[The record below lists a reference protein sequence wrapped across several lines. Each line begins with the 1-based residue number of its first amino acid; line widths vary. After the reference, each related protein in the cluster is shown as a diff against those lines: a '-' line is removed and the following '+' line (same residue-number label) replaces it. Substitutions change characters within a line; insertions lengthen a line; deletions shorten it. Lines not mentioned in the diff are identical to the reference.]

1 MSAFVVGLLTG
12 VLSGCGIG
20 GGSLLLLWLT
30 LVQDMP
36 QFTAGGINLLYF
48 LACAPAALVSHLKNR
63 LIDRKA
69 VLSCVPAGAL
79 TSLAAALLASHTDV
93 SLLRRLFGVLLLY
106 IGVKELFTKRKNP
119 GTDPKPSSSNRVTR
133 ENHGGSPPRNP

>member
-1 MSAFVVGLLTG
+1 MRAFLAGLLTG

-20 GGSLLLLWLT
+20 GGSLLVLWLT
-30 LVQDMP
+30 LFEGMP

-48 LACAPAALVSHLKNR
+48 LACAPAALVSHVKNR

-69 VLSCVPAGAL
+69 VLCCVPAGAL

-93 SLLRRLFGVLLLY
+93 SLLRRLFGVLLLV
-106 IGVKELFTKRKNP
+106 IGAKELFTKRKNT
-119 GTDPKPSSSNRVTR
+119 GTKPEPASSNRVTE
-133 ENHGGSPPRNP
+133 ENSGNAPRDP

>member
-30 LVQDMP
+30 LVQ
-36 QFTAGGINLLYF
+36 LYF
-48 LACAPAALVSHLKNR
+48 LACAPAALVSHLKNH
-63 LIDRKA
+63 LIDRGA
-69 VLSCVPAGAL
+69 VKFCVPFGAM
-79 TSLAAALLASHTDV
+79 TSLLASFAAAGTDT

-106 IGVKELFTKRKNP
+106 IGAKELFTKRKNP
-119 GTDPKPSSSNRVTR
+119 GTTR
-133 ENHGGSPPRNP
+133 ETRCLL

>member
-1 MSAFVVGLLTG
+1 MRAFLAGLLTG

-20 GGSLLLLWLT
+20 GGSLLVLWLT
-30 LVQDMP
+30 LFEGMP

-48 LACAPAALVSHLKNR
+48 LACAPAALVSHVKNR

-69 VLSCVPAGAL
+69 VLFCVPAGAL

-93 SLLRRLFGVLLLY
+93 SLLRGCSAY
-106 IGVKELFTKRKNP
+106 CC
-119 GTDPKPSSSNRVTR
+119 SSSARRNCLQNGKIREPNR
-133 ENHGGSPPRNP
+133 NLPRLTG

>member
-36 QFTAGGINLLYF
+36 QFTAGGINLRFSPSCTLKRLYYW
-48 LACAPAALVSHLKNR
+48 ALSRFFERRTPMLHLF
-63 LIDRKA
+63 A
-69 VLSCVPAGAL
+69 
-79 TSLAAALLASHTDV
+79 T
-93 SLLRRLFGVLLLY
+93 
-106 IGVKELFTKRKNP
+106 
-119 GTDPKPSSSNRVTR
+119 
-133 ENHGGSPPRNP
+133 

>member
-1 MSAFVVGLLTG
+1 MRAFLAGLLTG

-20 GGSLLLLWLT
+20 GGSLLVLWLT
-30 LVQDMP
+30 LFEGMP

-48 LACAPAALVSHLKNR
+48 LACAPAALVSHVKNR

-69 VLSCVPAGAL
+69 VLFCVPAGAL

-93 SLLRRLFGVLLLY
+93 SLLRRLFGVLLLV
-106 IGVKELFTKRKNP
+106 IGAKELFTKRKNT
-119 GTDPKPSSSNRVTR
+119 GTKPEPASSNRITE
-133 ENHGGSPPRNP
+133 ENSGNAPRDP

>member
-30 LVQDMP
+30 LAQDMP

-48 LACAPAALVSHLKNR
+48 LACAPAALVSHLKT
-63 LIDRKA
+63 
-69 VLSCVPAGAL
+69 VSS
-79 TSLAAALLASHTDV
+79 TAA
-93 SLLRRLFGVLLLY
+93 R
-106 IGVKELFTKRKNP
+106 
-119 GTDPKPSSSNRVTR
+119 SNSACRSAR
-133 ENHGGSPPRNP
+133 

>member
-1 MSAFVVGLLTG
+1 MRAFLAGLLTG

-20 GGSLLLLWLT
+20 GGSLLVLGLT
-30 LVQDMP
+30 LFEGMP

-48 LACAPAALVSHLKNR
+48 LACAPAALVSHVKNR

-93 SLLRRLFGVLLLY
+93 SLLRRLFGVLLLI
-106 IGVKELFTKRKNP
+106 IGAKELFTKRKNT
-119 GTDPKPSSSNRVTR
+119 GTKPEPASSNRVTE
-133 ENHGGSPPRNP
+133 ENSGNAPRDP